1 MKNIVIGQSGG
12 PTAVINSSLAGAM
25 EYAFSREEIGTV
37 YGMVNGIKGLLENN
51 LLNLNEMF
59 EGKDDLIERL
69 RLSPAMFLGSCRY
82 KLSENNFD
90 DYEKIVEI
98 LNENNIGYFIYIGG
112 NDSMDTV
119 LKMSQY
125 AEKNDIDI
133 KFVGVPKTIDNDL
146 VGIDH
151 SPGFGSAAKFVSA
164 SVKDISYDTSIYAIK
179 SVHIVEVMGRDAGW
193 LAAASALARDEE
205 MVAPHLIYMPEV
217 AFSTDRFVTDVEEKL
232 KKYNSVIVVVSEGIR
247 DENGKYISA
256 KSNKVDKFGHVMLC
270 GTGEYLKGLV
280 EENFGCK
287 VRCLELGVLQR
298 SAGHYASVTDDKF
311 GHVML
316 CGTGEYLK
324 GLVEENFGCKVR
336 CLELG
341 VLQRS
346 AGHYASVT
354 DIREAYNLGVYAV
367 AATIK
372 GESGKF
378 STLKRINSKP
388 YIVEYGTE
396 NVSVVANQEKKV
408 PRSWINKDGNDVTE
422 EMLDYLRPLVKGSPQ
437 IPEKNGLPNYIQ
449 ISHLDP

>member
-1 MKNIVIGQSGG
+1 MKNIVVGQSGG

-37 YGMVNGIKGLLENN
+37 YGMVNGIKGLLDNN

-59 EGKDDLIERL
+59 EGKDELIERL

-298 SAGHYASVTDDKF
+298 SAGHYASVTD
-311 GHVML
+311 
-316 CGTGEYLK
+316 
-324 GLVEENFGCKVR
+324 
-336 CLELG
+336 
-341 VLQRS
+341 
-346 AGHYASVT
+346 
-354 DIREAYNLGVYAV
+354 IREAYNLGVYAV
-367 AATIK
+367 AAAIK

>member
-59 EGKDDLIERL
+59 EGKDELIERL

-119 LKMSQY
+119 LKMSRY

-298 SAGHYASVTDDKF
+298 SAGHYASVTD
-311 GHVML
+311 
-316 CGTGEYLK
+316 
-324 GLVEENFGCKVR
+324 
-336 CLELG
+336 
-341 VLQRS
+341 
-346 AGHYASVT
+346 
-354 DIREAYNLGVYAV
+354 IREAYNLGVYAV

>member
-59 EGKDDLIERL
+59 EGKDELIERL

-298 SAGHYASVTDDKF
+298 SAGHYASVTD
-311 GHVML
+311 
-316 CGTGEYLK
+316 
-324 GLVEENFGCKVR
+324 
-336 CLELG
+336 
-341 VLQRS
+341 
-346 AGHYASVT
+346 
-354 DIREAYNLGVYAV
+354 IREAYNLGVYAV

>member
-37 YGMVNGIKGLLENN
+37 YGMVNGIKGLLDNN

-59 EGKDDLIERL
+59 EGKDELIERL

-90 DYEKIVEI
+90 DYEKIVDV

-119 LKMSQY
+119 LKMSEY
-125 AEKNDIDI
+125 AEKNSIDI

-193 LAAASALARDEE
+193 IAASSALARDED

-232 KKYNSVIVVVSEGIR
+232 SKYNSVIIVVSEGIK

-298 SAGHYASVTDDKF
+298 SAGHYASVTD
-311 GHVML
+311 
-316 CGTGEYLK
+316 
-324 GLVEENFGCKVR
+324 
-336 CLELG
+336 
-341 VLQRS
+341 
-346 AGHYASVT
+346 
-354 DIREAYNLGVYAV
+354 IREAYNLGVYAV
-367 AATIK
+367 SAALK

-378 STLKRINSKP
+378 STLKRISTKP
-388 YIVEYGTE
+388 YIVEYGTQ

-408 PRSWINKDGNDVTE
+408 PRNWINDAGNDVTQ

>member
-25 EYAFSREEIGTV
+25 EYSFSREEIGTV

-298 SAGHYASVTDDKF
+298 SAGHYASVTD
-311 GHVML
+311 
-316 CGTGEYLK
+316 
-324 GLVEENFGCKVR
+324 
-336 CLELG
+336 
-341 VLQRS
+341 
-346 AGHYASVT
+346 
-354 DIREAYNLGVYAV
+354 IREAYNLGVYAV
-367 AATIK
+367 AAAIK